1 MTTHPYSDGFI
12 VSFWEKIFKV
22 LSYISIFYYIS
33 LIRKRITTKNN
44 YLFVEYWVIGN
55 LICSICASLI
65 AYNFPSNILAITL
78 STYGILR
85 IFEIVVYQT
94 NVMLFDSYRALKEG
108 REYVIKSPT
117 RLVILLLHNYVEIIF
132 WFTTVTISYLNIE
145 NLETSSW
152 FYYLHMN
159 FKCITTFDISE
170 ILSNITNRSPYL
182 LIAFFESVIG
192 FLMTIISLARFIG
205 LLPQVKSIEKI

>member
-33 LIRKRITTKNN
+33 LIRKRITTKSN

-65 AYNFPSNILAITL
+65 AYNFPSNILAIAL
-78 STYGILR
+78 SAYGILR

>member
-1 MTTHPYSDGFI
+1 M
-12 VSFWEKIFKV
+12 
-22 LSYISIFYYIS
+22 
-33 LIRKRITTKNN
+33 
-44 YLFVEYWVIGN
+44 
-55 LICSICASLI
+55 
-65 AYNFPSNILAITL
+65 
-78 STYGILR
+78 
-85 IFEIVVYQT
+85 YQT